1 MLFFCMFVYTV
12 PRSANQNLRLFTL
25 LALSFEGSL
34 EGPRSAPAIVAAGPT
49 LPRHSPASVFHFP
62 ASLSPF
68 RINTYEISCKCCKQ
82 RTYRIAKSF
91 RFHTYK
97 KHGGVG
103 VLWLTNSLQAL
114 MGKKRIYAK
123 PLSPCFLFAAHSSKF
138 RIPQVLCLP
147 ARRGGPLLR
156 KLPGASQQF
165 PFWNSILSSALP
177 PRSQRLRV
185 ILFRSSLLNF
195 QPSTVNCRLP
205 FSLRYTIRFILGEP
219 HADPR
224 GRLETALRVHRFRE
238 PAQAHACRRSV
249 CPRLRP
255 QNRRRRRNLEPR
267 RAAARFRLRALAQP
281 GALPRP
287 GASLRRRED
296 SARAGLLRRDR
307 PRHSFSRGLLQR
319 PARIRAGAYA
329 LRLRRARR
337 LPHRLR
343 LRPPIEKHSR
353 SRGGLREAPHERQ
366 TLRQRRLPRRCPQ
379 RRRRTRHPARGTHH
393 VLHRRHARTSR
404 RPRPSRHAVEI
415 F

>member
-195 QPSTVNCRLP
+195 QLSTSVFPALHYP
-205 FSLRYTIRFILGEP
+205 LHF
-219 HADPR
+219 
-224 GRLETALRVHRFRE
+224 GRT
-238 PAQAHACRRSV
+238 ACR
-249 CPRLRP
+249 P
-255 QNRRRRRNLEPR
+255 
-267 RAAARFRLRALAQP
+267 ARTP
-281 GALPRP
+281 GNCSASTPLPRACASTCLPSKRVSAPTPAKPAPTKKP
-287 GASLRRRED
+287 GASPRCCTISITSAGPTRSTPPTRGIPPKARRFCASRATPRKSSAPFFLTRITATFRANPRWSTRYSPATSSPASSPLAPT
-296 SARAGLLRRDR
+296 SARRKA
-307 PRHSFSRGLLQR
+307 FSISKWT
-319 PARIRAGAYA
+319 P
-329 LRLRRARR
+329 
-337 LPHRLR
+337 
-343 LRPPIEKHSR
+343 
-353 SRGGLREAPHERQ
+353 
-366 TLRQRRLPRRCPQ
+366 
-379 RRRRTRHPARGTHH
+379 
-393 VLHRRHARTSR
+393 
-404 RPRPSRHAVEI
+404 
-415 F
+415 